1 MKLLLCKNCQD
12 VIRLQV
18 NIKRTC
24 KCGNVSG
31 IYLDDLNAI
40 YSGDDAVPI
49 GFANSTLVEAIR
61 NQPEEG
67 MGKVFTAF
75 VIPKNCYTFEKVERI
90 DE

>member
-12 VIRLQV
+12 FIRLIQGET
-18 NIKRTC
+18 RTC
-24 KCGNVSG
+24 KCGAVSG
-31 IYLDDLNAI
+31 KYLDNLNAI
-40 YSGDDAVPI
+40 YSGDEAIPI

-75 VIPKNCYTFEKVERI
+75 VIPKKCYTIEKVAKI
-90 DE
+90 